1 IHVAGLPA
9 RGLVQGKSRDEAD
22 QVMAA
27 KTHGTWVLD
36 AACAGDP
43 LEFFVLCSSR
53 TAVLGGPG
61 QVDYCAGN
69 AFQDAFAEWKRAT
82 TSAQVTAIAWDTW
95 RDTGMARSAALPG
108 VATGEPISHPLLQ
121 RRIRATDSTDVFA
134 ATIST
139 ADSWIVDEH
148 RMMGHG
154 LVPGTT
160 YMEMVRAAVA
170 PHAAGREVELRDV
183 LFMLPVIVPDGQ
195 TRELYTTIERGSDA
209 IRFKIQSRAP
219 GSPSAWQDHAT
230 GSVVFHDPEP
240 HPVRSLDE
248 LRAACEVAE
257 VIESEQA
264 LRRRLRLDFAAEG
277 GIIRFAVHGRWR
289 CLSRI
294 EAGPRGLVAM
304 LELPEAYAA
313 DLETFQLHP
322 ALLDVVGGA
331 SRIRAGEGYYLP
343 FWYRSLR
350 VVHGL
355 ARRMHCHI
363 RIKEADDSGGE
374 TLTCDVDVFDEAGQL
389 LIQIGDFVMKRVH
402 QPEAMRDQVE
412 RASLAPSEVAPGEPH
427 GALALLRAMHDGM
440 TATEAVEVFR
450 RVMATEPLPA
460 HVVVSTRDL
469 PALQQIAA
477 SIDPAQLT
485 AEVEHGASP
494 TTVHPRPELAT
505 PYVAP
510 ATDIERQI
518 AAIWQDVLGIDAI
531 GVDDDFFALGGHS
544 LAAVQIGTRL
554 RSQLGA
560 ELVLREFFERPTV
573 ASTARMLA
581 AATGAIGAEPAE
593 RIEPLRRDE
602 LGEVSLDEL
611 SDEQVDAMLRQML
624 AAESA
629 QQGSMP

>member
-1 IHVAGLPA
+1 
-9 RGLVQGKSRDEAD
+9 
-22 QVMAA
+22 
-27 KTHGTWVLD
+27 
-36 AACAGDP
+36 
-43 LEFFVLCSSR
+43 
-53 TAVLGGPG
+53 
-61 QVDYCAGN
+61 
-69 AFQDAFAEWKRAT
+69 QDAFAEWKRAAT
-82 TSAQVTAIAWDTW
+82 ASPVTAIAWDTW
-95 RDTGMARSAALPG
+95 RDTGMARAGAAGPSAPA
-108 VATGEPISHPLLQ
+108 GEVVNHPLLQ
-121 RRIRATDSTDVFA
+121 RRIRATESTEVFA

-139 ADSWIVDEH
+139 AESWIVDEH

-170 PHAAGREVELRDV
+170 PHAAGREIELRDV

-195 TRELYTTIERGSDA
+195 TRELYTTIERSGGST
-209 IRFKIQSRAP
+209 RFKIQSRAP

-230 GSVVFHDPEP
+230 GAVVFHDPEP

-257 VIESEQA
+257 IIETEQA

-294 EAGPRGLVAM
+294 EAGPRGLVAT

-331 SRIRAGEGYYLP
+331 SRIRAAEGYYLP

-350 VVHGL
+350 VIRGL

-363 RIKEADDSGGE
+363 RIKEADDSAGE
-374 TLTCDVDVFDEAGQL
+374 TLTCDVDVFDDAGQL
-389 LIQIGDFVMKRVH
+389 LIQIGDFVMKRIH
-402 QPEAMRDQVE
+402 QPEAMRDQVVRMA
-412 RASLAPSEVAPGEPH
+412 RAPTEVHAESGEPR
-427 GALALLRAMHDGM
+427 GAMALLRAIHDGM
-440 TATEAVEVFR
+440 TAAEAVEVFC
-450 RVMATEPLPA
+450 RVLAADPLPA

-469 PALQQIAA
+469 PALQRIAA
-477 SIDPAQLT
+477 SIDPAQLA
-485 AEVEHGASP
+485 AEVEHGAGP
-494 TTVHPRPELAT
+494 AAVHPRPELAT

-510 ATDIERQI
+510 ATEIERQV

-544 LAAVQIGTRL
+544 LAAVQIGTKL
-554 RSQLGA
+554 RSQFGA
-560 ELVLREFFERPTV
+560 DLVLREFFEQPTV
-573 ASTARMLA
+573 ASTARMLG
-581 AATGAIGAEPAE
+581 AATGAGGAEPGE
-593 RIEPLRRDE
+593 RIEPVRRDE
-602 LGEVSLDEL
+602 PDDDSLDGL

-629 QQGSMP
+629 QQGSTP